1 MTIESSPPS
10 FCRSAVP
17 AEAGTHAK
25 GRQELRLLQAWI
37 PAFERVK
44 KSPNWFERLKSSPQ
58 RRPRAGGDPYKRLF
72 QLDKWIPA
80 FAGMTLRS
88 LPEAR
93 NSDSFTRSFAGMT
106 PYPLSPLENR
116 DKVRGSIL

>member
-1 MTIESSPPS
+1 MRRQKQN
-10 FCRSAVP
+10 RSVVP
-17 AEAGTHAK
+17 AKAGTHAK
-25 GRQELRLLQAWI
+25 PMQDLCFLPPWI

-44 KSPNWFERLKSSPQ
+44 KSANRLKSGPQ
-58 RRPRAGGDPYKRLF
+58 RRPREGGDPSKSLF

-93 NSDSFTRSFAGMT
+93 NFDFFTRSCAGMT
-106 PYPLSPLENR
+106 PCIGN
-116 DKVRGSIL
+116 VRRILARTFAPVTS

>member
-1 MTIESSPPS
+1 MKDLC
-10 FCRSAVP
+10 F
-17 AEAGTHAK
+17 
-25 GRQELRLLQAWI
+25 LLTWI

-44 KSPNWFERLKSSPQ
+44 KSPNRLKFRPQ
-58 RRPRAGGDPYKRLF
+58 RRTREGGYPYKSLF

-93 NSDSFTRSFAGMT
+93 NSDSFIRF
-106 PYPLSPLENR
+106 PV
-116 DKVRGSIL
+116 D